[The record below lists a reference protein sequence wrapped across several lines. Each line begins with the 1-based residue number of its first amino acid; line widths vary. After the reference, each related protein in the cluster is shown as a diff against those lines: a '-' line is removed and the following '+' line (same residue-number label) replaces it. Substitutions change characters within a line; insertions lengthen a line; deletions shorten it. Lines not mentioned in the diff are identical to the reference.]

1 MCNIRDH
8 QVGQLTEGEGD
19 GDGENFK
26 IENFFEHE
34 MTLCQHVQK
43 AIKTTEISFEC

>member
-26 IENFFEHE
+26 IEHFFEHE
-34 MTLCQHVQK
+34 MTLCQHV
-43 AIKTTEISFEC
+43 